1 MKILRQMT
9 NSKASLEEGAGGAG
23 GATET
28 LERPLVVGS
37 LCGCGCG
44 RAGWAKPVSRVST
57 RVIPRKVLVGSS
69 RACVAE

>member
-28 LERPLVVGS
+28 LERPLVV
-37 LCGCGCG
+37 
-44 RAGWAKPVSRVST
+44 REPMRV
-57 RVIPRKVLVGSS
+57 RVRV
-69 RACVAE
+69 RACRVGEAGVQSFHPGDPPKSAAG